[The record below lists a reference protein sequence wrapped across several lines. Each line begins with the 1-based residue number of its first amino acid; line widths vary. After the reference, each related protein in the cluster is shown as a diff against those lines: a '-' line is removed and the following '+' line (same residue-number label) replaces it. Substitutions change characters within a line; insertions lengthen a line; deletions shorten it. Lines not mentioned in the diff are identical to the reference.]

1 MHEIISKLKFRH
13 FSAVKSLDVKMS
25 DFYELAE
32 LENDGLIYGFMM
44 INHALINLYDMWLFL
59 QHSTPI
65 LVFYFNLLCHY
76 ISHDPYLT
84 SNMAIGN
91 NTVIQVSREFLCYDL
106 KSMVNSFE

>member
-13 FSAVKSLDVKMS
+13 FSVVKSLDVKMS

-59 QHSTPI
+59 QHSI
-65 LVFYFNLLCHY
+65 YSNFGFLLQSIMPLH
-76 ISHDPYLT
+76 IS
-84 SNMAIGN
+84 
-91 NTVIQVSREFLCYDL
+91 
-106 KSMVNSFE
+106 

>member
-59 QHSTPI
+59 QHSIYSNFGFFTSI
-65 LVFYFNLLCHY
+65 YYAITY
-76 ISHDPYLT
+76 IRYDPYLT
-84 SNMAIGN
+84 SNMAM
-91 NTVIQVSREFLCYDL
+91 IQSYEYISREFLCCDL
-106 KSMVNSFE
+106 NQW

>member
-44 INHALINLYDMWLFL
+44 INHALINLYDMCLFL
-59 QHSTPI
+59 QHSIYSNFGFLLQSIMPSSHTYVPRP
-65 LVFYFNLLCHY
+65 LFNLKY
-76 ISHDPYLT
+76 
-84 SNMAIGN
+84 GN
-91 NTVIQVSREFLCYDL
+91 ITVIQIRRDRTLCAVIL
-106 KSMVNSFE
+106 NQW

>member
-59 QHSTPI
+59 QHSTYSN
-65 LVFYFNLLCHY
+65 FGFLLQ
-76 ISHDPYLT
+76 
-84 SNMAIGN
+84 SNMPLHKGN
-91 NTVIQVSREFLCYDL
+91 CKLLRKLNSRFRPRILTKPPRIEFVL
-106 KSMVNSFE
+106 F